1 MMASAKKN
9 NGIDTPIEEMT
20 YEQAFRALEAAVTA
34 LETEKQSLDEAML
47 LFERGQALVRRCM
60 DLLDKAELKVRL
72 LSGDEL
78 EDFTP
83 QA

>member
-1 MMASAKKN
+1 MTASSQPS
-9 NGIDTPIEEMT
+9 IDLNTPIEEMT
-20 YEQAFRALEAAVTA
+20 YELAFRALEAVVAA

-47 LFERGQALVRRCM
+47 LFERGQALVRRCTE
-60 DLLDKAELKVRL
+60 LLDKAELKVRL

-78 EDFTP
+78 SDFTP

>member
-1 MMASAKKN
+1 MTESSQTSGDLN
-9 NGIDTPIEEMT
+9 TPIEEMT
-20 YEQAFRALEAAVTA
+20 YEQVFSALEAAVTA
-34 LETEKQSLDEAML
+34 LETEKLSLNEAML
-47 LFERGQALVRRCM
+47 LFERGQALLRRCL

-78 EDFTP
+78 ADFTL

>member
-1 MMASAKKN
+1 MTESSQTSGDLN
-9 NGIDTPIEEMT
+9 TPIEEMT
-20 YEQAFRALEAAVTA
+20 YEQVFSALEAAVTA
-34 LETEKQSLDEAML
+34 LETEKLSLDEAML
-47 LFERGQALVRRCM
+47 LFERGQTLLRRCL

-78 EDFTP
+78 ADFTP

>member
-1 MMASAKKN
+1 MTASSQTSSDLN
-9 NGIDTPIEEMT
+9 ISIEEMN
-20 YEQAFRALEAAVTA
+20 YEQAFRAIEAVVAA

-60 DLLDKAELKVRL
+60 GLLDKAELKVRQ